1 MNPDEVDPPERL
13 WHYTSGAGARGIFTS
28 GTLWAGHLG
37 YMNDSSEFDHAVAL
51 SLEIALRL
59 RDELEDHKAGLEKWI
74 NYLTDSPPERWTPN
88 VFAVSLSES
97 EDLLSQ
103 WRAYGTG
110 RGGPFCIGFLSETL
124 RQQAPRIKVPRGR
137 GWRMVRCIYDADE
150 QRTMLEGL
158 MRENLHWAA
167 EADADPHLEIS
178 KTGAALEFS
187 ALFNAVWGTAPIFKH
202 PAFSEEREWRLILG
216 PVDPAKLTVHWVER
230 PHTLAPYVE
239 FPLHDEGGHLEDVW
253 WIAGPGPQQ
262 QLAQDA
268 IGMIAR
274 SAGVTPYQGWSSRTP
289 FVP

>member
-1 MNPDEVDPPERL
+1 
-13 WHYTSGAGARGIFTS
+13 
-28 GTLWAGHLG
+28 
-37 YMNDSSEFDHAVAL
+37 
-51 SLEIALRL
+51 
-59 RDELEDHKAGLEKWI
+59 
-74 NYLTDSPPERWTPN
+74 
-88 VFAVSLSES
+88 
-97 EDLLSQ
+97 
-103 WRAYGTG
+103 
-110 RGGPFCIGFLSETL
+110 
-124 RQQAPRIKVPRGR
+124 
-137 GWRMVRCIYDADE
+137 MVRCIYDADE

-167 EADADPHLEIS
+167 ETDADPHLEIS

-268 IGMIAR
+268 IGTIAR